1 MVNFALRT
9 GRTVKTFHFQF
20 NFSLSLT
27 ALIVFVTAQKI
38 EKGFKILVE
47 RKKKGLWCV
56 VDRQSHGQKFAKTK
70 CIVSNTL
77 FDNLKFAKKYV

>member
-9 GRTVKTFHFQF
+9 GRTVKTSHLQV

-47 RKKKGLWCV
+47 
-56 VDRQSHGQKFAKTK
+56 
-70 CIVSNTL
+70 I
-77 FDNLKFAKKYV
+77 

>member
-27 ALIVFVTAQKI
+27 ALIVFVTSQKI
-38 EKGFKILVE
+38 EKGLKIFIEV
-47 RKKKGLWCV
+47 KKRVFGDL
-56 VDRQSHGQKFAKTK
+56 
-70 CIVSNTL
+70 
-77 FDNLKFAKKYV
+77 

>member
-1 MVNFALRT
+1 MVDFALRT

-27 ALIVFVTAQKI
+27 ALMVFVTAQKI

-47 RKKKGLWCV
+47 ILKKGLM
-56 VDRQSHGQKFAKTK
+56 
-70 CIVSNTL
+70 
-77 FDNLKFAKKYV
+77 

>member
-9 GRTVKTFHFQF
+9 GRTVKASHFQV

-27 ALIVFVTAQKI
+27 AFIVFVTAQKI

-47 RKKKGLWCV
+47 ILKKGLM
-56 VDRQSHGQKFAKTK
+56 
-70 CIVSNTL
+70 
-77 FDNLKFAKKYV
+77 